1 MDALDWTGNTDCNPA
16 FNAALTKVEEMVTM
30 EDQWTGLTE
39 KFKLCSPLDGSNTN
53 DVRSFLELLIDNLA
67 GVVQYNGRYI
77 QLLVSL
83 TTFSFTVTASDIQWI
98 WLKFVQ

>member
-30 EDQWTGLTE
+30 EDQWAGLTE
-39 KFKLCSPLDGSNTN
+39 KFKLCSSLDGSNIN

-67 GVVQYNGRYI
+67 GVVQYNGRYPDI
-77 QLLVSL
+77 YLFIE
-83 TTFSFTVTASDIQWI
+83 TFQILNNQISG
-98 WLKFVQ
+98 